1 MTHTT
6 LPSWR
11 PREPELIALA
21 YCHGLAVNTVVL
33 PLLAVSAGFHAGV
46 IGLMVGLSG
55 LGQIGVRQVV
65 MRLTH
70 RLGERSLIVLAVALL
85 ILSGL
90 VVLVSTAAVAFCLA
104 HLIQGASRGAF
115 WIGLQSHVVR
125 VQDDPKRSL
134 ATIDFLGGIGLTLG
148 PLTIGAASGSL
159 NVALAVGMLT
169 ASLVLLPLSRL
180 SRLALTAVTE
190 SRRVTSIWRRP
201 GAAPAVFAAMSTG
214 IWRGLLGTYIPVFLN
229 QTGYSTSVA
238 GAFVA
243 IGSACSIAGSLL
255 VGVLRRRQIPVA
267 YFTSGLVIGS
277 SLIVIGLAAEQAWL
291 VAVAM
296 VASGIGAGAL
306 QTISSVRAAYV
317 AEMSERGR
325 VVAQVGNY
333 RAIALLVAPLGIA
346 GLVTWLPLGVAI
358 AVMGTLSGAPAAVR
372 WTARPGRGDE

>member
-1 MTHTT
+1 MTIPT
-6 LPSWR
+6 LRSWL
-11 PREPELIALA
+11 PRGPELIALT
-21 YCHGLAVNTVVL
+21 YCHALGVNTVVL
-33 PLLAVSAGFHAGV
+33 PLLAVSAGFHAGA

-70 RLGERSLIVLAVALL
+70 RVGERSMILAAVALL

-90 VVLVSTAAVAFCLA
+90 VVQVSTAACAFCLA
-104 HLIQGASRGAF
+104 HVIQGASRGAF

-134 ATIDFLGGIGLTLG
+134 ASIDFLSGVGLTLG
-148 PLTIGAASGSL
+148 PLTIGAAHGSL
-159 NVALAVGMLT
+159 AAALAIGMVT
-169 ASLVLLPLSRL
+169 ASLTLLPLSGL
-180 SRLALTAVTE
+180 SRLALTAITE

-214 IWRGLLGTYIPVFLN
+214 IWRGLLGTYVPVFLN

-243 IGSACSIAGSLL
+243 VGSACSIAGSLL
-255 VGVLRRRQIPVA
+255 VGILGRRQIPVA
-267 YFTSGLVIGS
+267 YFMSGLVIGS
-277 SLIVIGLAAEQAWL
+277 SLVVIGLAADEAWL

-296 VASGIGAGAL
+296 VASGVGAGAL

-317 AEMSERGR
+317 TEMSERGR

-372 WTARPGRGDE
+372 WTARPERGAG

>member
-1 MTHTT
+1 M
-6 LPSWR
+6 
-11 PREPELIALA
+11 IALS
-21 YCHGLAVNTVVL
+21 YCHGLGVNTVVL
-33 PLLAVSAGFHAGV
+33 PLLAVSAGFGAGV
-46 IGLMVGLSG
+46 IGLMIGLSG

-70 RLGERSLIVLAVALL
+70 RFGERSMILAALALL
-85 ILSGL
+85 IVSGL
-90 VVLVSTAAVAFCLA
+90 VVQVSTTAFAFCLA
-104 HLIQGASRGAF
+104 HVIQGASRGAF
-115 WIGLQSHVVR
+115 WIGLQSHIVR

-134 ATIDFLGGIGLTLG
+134 ASVDFLSGIGLTLG
-148 PLTIGAASGSL
+148 PLTIGAAHGSL
-159 NVALAVGMLT
+159 TATLTIGMITAALALAPLAHLGG
-169 ASLVLLPLSRL
+169 LP
-180 SRLALTAVTE
+180 LTAVTE

-214 IWRGLLGTYIPVFLN
+214 IWRGILGTYVPVFLN

-255 VGVLRRRQIPVA
+255 VGVLGRRHVPIA
-267 YFTSGLVIGS
+267 YYVSALVIGS
-277 SLIVIGLAAEQAWL
+277 SLVVIGLVADQAWL
-291 VAVAM
+291 VAISM
-296 VASGIGAGAL
+296 VASGVGAGAL

-317 AEMSERGR
+317 TDMDERGR

-358 AVMGTLSGAPAAVR
+358 AVMGTMSGAPVAVR
-372 WTARPGRGDE
+372 WTARPGRSEG